1 MALRFLIQFN
11 CVSEQASLNLL
22 LAEQNQ
28 VVSYWLQPKM
38 IVRLI
43 ILRKTTVLPSQL
55 LLNTDQRLLEAIKE
69 DKVL

>member
-11 CVSEQASLNLL
+11 RVSEPASLNLL

-28 VVSYWLQPKM
+28 VVCYWLQPKM